1 MGRKKTR
8 NKLGRPKKYE
18 TPGALRAG
26 IERYFKSVSYE
37 RDVIVMRQEIVEKDG
52 RPVLENVPEF
62 LCDGDGERVRET
74 VWLEEPSV
82 EAMCVSLG
90 ISDTT
95 WNNYEADKELGPVAL
110 AAKDLIRARLVQL
123 LNTRNSTRGVE
134 FNLENNFGYKKKVEQ
149 SGDLTFEVRMD
160 EGAKELAQ

>member
-1 MGRKKTR
+1 MGKKKKK
-8 NKLGRPKKYE
+8 KLGAPKKYE
-18 TPGALRAG
+18 TAGALRAG
-26 IERYFKSVSYE
+26 IERYFKSISYE
-37 RDVIVMRQEIVEKDG
+37 RDVVIYRPEIVQKNG
-52 RPVLENVPEF
+52 MAVLENVPEF
-62 LCDGDGERVRET
+62 LCDGNDERVQET
-74 VWLEEPSV
+74 VWLQEPSV
-82 EAMCVSLG
+82 EDLCVSLG

-95 WNNYEADKELGPVAL
+95 FTTYMRDDKLGPVAS